1 MPLMPLRSSSP
12 PPRSSSPTVAG
23 VTDSGEADPRLARS
37 LRSYDGSAASQ
48 ANVLAALAD
57 ARIFVAITATA
68 TGVETAAETGLRA
81 ESSAEMAL
89 VSILNAAGERAV
101 PAFADTASLK
111 RWRLDVRPVAVTAT
125 YLARAALDDGASAVL
140 LDPAA
145 KAVLLERTALA
156 ALADGFLPVP
166 GSSLATRIAS
176 DDFSPPTSPP
186 PPDLVAALA
195 SALAP
200 ERLAAARLLDGPA
213 GPVLGV
219 APRRPLDAPAL
230 AALAQRVGD

>member
-111 RWRLDVRPVAVTAT
+111 RWRLDVRPVPVAGP
-125 YLARAALDDGASAVL
+125 YLARAALDDGATAVL

-145 KAVLLERTALA
+145 AAVVIGSADLQALA
-156 ALADGFLPVP
+156 AGYLPVP
-166 GSSLATRIAS
+166 GSALSTRVTAGALTGPAT
-176 DDFSPPTSPP
+176 
-186 PPDLVAALA
+186 PPDPELI
-195 SALAP
+195 SALA
-200 ERLAAARLLDGPA
+200 AA
-213 GPVLGV
+213 
-219 APRRPLDAPAL
+219 
-230 AALAQRVGD
+230 

>member
-1 MPLMPLRSSSP
+1 MPSMPLRSSSP
-12 PPRSSSPTVAG
+12 PPRSSSPAVAG
-23 VTDSGEADPRLARS
+23 VTDSGEADSRLARS

-57 ARIFVAITATA
+57 ARIFVAISATA

-111 RWRLDVRPVAVTAT
+111 RWRLDVRPVPVAGH
-125 YLARAALDDGASAVL
+125 YLARAALDDGATAVL

-145 KAVLLERTALA
+145 TAIVIGSADLRALA
-156 ALADGFLPVP
+156 AGYLPVP
-166 GSSLATRIAS
+166 GSALATRVTAEVLT
-176 DDFSPPTSPP
+176 DPPTAPARE
-186 PPDLVAALA
+186 LVAALA
-195 SALAP
+195 S
-200 ERLAAARLLDGPA
+200 
-213 GPVLGV
+213 
-219 APRRPLDAPAL
+219 
-230 AALAQRVGD
+230 